1 MGKLRKIGKKI
12 GRAFKSLGK
21 KFKRGLGKL
30 GKAFGKLGPLGS
42 IALSFIL
49 PGIGSWISSVAQG
62 SSFLA
67 PIAQGLVEAG
77 KFVKGGVQK
86 VFNSVTG
93 AIEHSMNAVS
103 KIVPGGEGQFG
114 TNFRN
119 WVSET
124 TGGFIEK
131 SDAGLE
137 LEKTKFDTKLQKTMD
152 KNLGEFDGSSYAE
165 VEKGVFEFRDAEGK
179 VIETIKSPE
188 VLKAEAIAEVKVDK
202 PSILEKGEYD
212 SFKER
217 TRGSREYAAYKKIQP
232 ITNIGTEIR
241 ADEEAEKFAAQQTR
255 QLQAE
260 YYSDVAQQT
269 LMRTP
274 DPFTNYIDFNNP
286 NPSDEDMYAL
296 NNAYGSI
303 LS

>member
-12 GRAFKSLGK
+12 GRGFKKVGK
-21 KFKRGLGKL
+21 RLKSGLGKVA
-30 GKAFGKLGPLGS
+30 KAFGKLGPLGS

-49 PGIGSWISSVAQG
+49 PGVGSWISSVAGQG
-62 SSFLA
+62 GLIGN
-67 PIAQGLVEAG
+67 IATGLMEAG
-77 KFVKGGVQK
+77 KFIKGGVQK

-103 KIVPGGEGQFG
+103 KVVPGGEGKFG

-131 SDAGLE
+131 SESGLE
-137 LEKTKFDTKLQKTMD
+137 LEQTKFDTKLD
-152 KNLGEFDGSSYAE
+152 KAMERNITDKGFDGSSYKE
-165 VEKGVFEFRDAEGK
+165 VNGVFEFRDAEGK

-188 VLKAEAIAEVKVDK
+188 ALKNEAITEVNK

-232 ITNIGTEIR
+232 ITSIGTEIR
-241 ADEEAEKFAAQQTR
+241 ADEEAEKFAAQQAR
-255 QLQAE
+255 QAQAK

-269 LMRTP
+269 LMKTP

-286 NPSDEDMYAL
+286 NPSDEDIYAL

>member
-12 GRAFKSLGK
+12 GRGFKSLGK
-21 KFKRGLGKL
+21 KFKKGLGKVAR
-30 GKAFGKLGPLGS
+30 AFGKLGPLGS

-49 PGIGSWISSVAQG
+49 PGIGSWISGLAQG

-67 PIAQGLVEAG
+67 PIAQGLVNAG
-77 KFVKGGVQK
+77 NFVKGGVQK

-103 KIVPGGEGQFG
+103 KVVPGGEGQFG

-131 SDAGLE
+131 SEAGLE
-137 LEKTKFDTKLQKTMD
+137 LEKSQFDTKLQKAMD

-165 VEKGVFEFRDAEGK
+165 IEKGVFEFRDAEGK

-188 VLKAEAIAEVKVDK
+188 TLKTEAIAEIDK

-232 ITNIGTEIR
+232 ITSIGTEIR
-241 ADEEAEKFAAQQTR
+241 ADEEAEKFAAQQAR
-255 QLQAE
+255 QAQAE

-269 LMRTP
+269 LMKTP